1 MVLAVQLHFYLFRSE
16 QTIGSGDN
24 DNDGKRCGV
33 VYIDLTEKV
42 NEGNISDEKEEE
54 KEEMQ
59 SMTVYYN
66 QRYLLF
72 IKDYRQTKLLGVSWN
87 KSEKQLIL
95 KFFVCYGHNLSF

>member
-1 MVLAVQLHFYLFRSE
+1 M
-16 QTIGSGDN
+16 
-24 DNDGKRCGV
+24 
-33 VYIDLTEKV
+33 YIDLTEKV

-72 IKDYRQTKLLGVSWN
+72 Y
-87 KSEKQLIL
+87 
-95 KFFVCYGHNLSF
+95 

>member
-1 MVLAVQLHFYLFRSE
+1 MVLAVQLHFYLLRSE
-16 QTIGSGDN
+16 RKIGSRDN
-24 DNDGKRCGV
+24 ANDGKRCGV

-54 KEEMQ
+54 KEEVQ

-72 IKDYRQTKLLGVSWN
+72 Y
-87 KSEKQLIL
+87 
-95 KFFVCYGHNLSF
+95 

>member
-1 MVLAVQLHFYLFRSE
+1 MVLAVQLRFYLFRSE

-24 DNDGKRCGV
+24 GKDGKRCGV

-42 NEGNISDEKEEE
+42 DEGNTSNEKEDEKEEV
-54 KEEMQ
+54 Q

-72 IKDYRQTKLLGVSWN
+72 Y
-87 KSEKQLIL
+87 
-95 KFFVCYGHNLSF
+95 